1 MIGLSMCVWLWAS
14 GMPRMWAGIGARLAL
29 VAACLCWS
37 APAWAQ
43 PSSIRASLTAARAL
57 YPTPMSPAQVSEMLS
72 RGLAG
77 QAGWALMRK
86 DGGSSCPTPYAGIR
100 VSCDWIIDVP
110 SGWGYDVIADVEG
123 AGRLTWSDGVPNGAG
138 IQTVAPWPV
147 GVPQPPQEPEIP
159 PVGGAVTPDV
169 IRAIVSSEV
178 DKIYAQNERIFAA
191 LTQLDDLNTNAIL
204 GRLDKIQED
213 INNPGWF
220 KQVVSNRY
228 VQIIAAGLAAYFSR
242 EMVAGQKQ

>member
-1 MIGLSMCVWLWAS
+1 MIRALLV
-14 GMPRMWAGIGARLAL
+14 LAL
-29 VAACLCWS
+29 LVLPS
-37 APAWAQ
+37 PAFAQ
-43 PSSIRASLTAARAL
+43 PSAIRDALTASRVL
-57 YPTPMSPAQVSEMLS
+57 YPTPMSPSQVSEMLS

-77 QAGWALMRK
+77 QSGWALLRK
-86 DGGSSCPTPYAGIR
+86 DGGSTCPTPYTGIR

-110 SGWGYDVIADVEG
+110 GGWGYDVIADVEG
-123 AGRLTWSDGVPNGAG
+123 SGRLTWSDGVPNGVG

-147 GVPQPPQEPEIP
+147 GVPQQPQTPI
-159 PVGGAVTPDV
+159 GGAVTPDV

-204 GRLDKIQED
+204 GRLNTIQED

-220 KQVVSNRY
+220 KRVVSNRY
-228 VQIIAAGLAAYFSR
+228 VQIIAAGVAAYFSR
-242 EMVAGQKQ
+242 EMLSNQKP